1 VARITIVTPA
11 GAGTRNGNRHT
22 ALRWAGML
30 RAAGHRVA
38 VMVAWDGKPCDAL
51 LALHARRSH
60 DSISQYRALHNE
72 SPLVVTLT
80 GTDLYRDLPDSA
92 AARRSLEL
100 GDRLIVLQD
109 AALRELDP
117 VMRRKARVVYQ
128 SSDSRLRHAPP
139 ATGFRIAVVGHL
151 RSEKD
156 PLRTAVALQHLPK
169 KEIEVIHIGSA
180 LDPALGEE
188 AKRWMEREPRYRW
201 LGSLPHGRTLGWIA
215 RSHVLVVS
223 SVMEGGANVIAEAA
237 RIGTPVL
244 ASRVSG
250 NVGMLGAQ
258 YPGYYPLHDDHAL
271 ARLIARAADD
281 ERFYGRLKRRLQD
294 RRKLFAP
301 SAERSALAR
310 VLREGLSR
318 SS

>member
-38 VMVAWDGKPCDAL
+38 VMVAWDGARCDAL

-60 DSISQYRALHNE
+60 DSIVHFHALNP
-72 SPLVVTLT
+72 SARLVVTLT
-80 GTDLYRDLPDSA
+80 GTDLYRDLPASA
-92 AARRSLEL
+92 EARRSLEL
-100 GDRLIVLQD
+100 ADRLIVLQD
-109 AALRELDP
+109 AAVHELHP
-117 VMRRKARVVYQ
+117 SLRRKARVVYQ

-139 ATGFRIAVVGHL
+139 TKGFRIAVVGHL

-156 PLRTAVALQHLPK
+156 PLRAAIALSHLPGRK
-169 KEIEVIHIGSA
+169 IQIVHIGSA

-188 AKRWMEREPRYRW
+188 AKRWMERDARYRW
-201 LGSLPHGRTLGWIA
+201 LGSLPHARALGWMA
-215 RSHVLVVS
+215 RSHLLVVS

-244 ASRVSG
+244 ASRV
-250 NVGMLGAQ
+250 
-258 YPGYYPLHDDHAL
+258 
-271 ARLIARAADD
+271 
-281 ERFYGRLKRRLQD
+281 
-294 RRKLFAP
+294 
-301 SAERSALAR
+301 
-310 VLREGLSR
+310 
-318 SS
+318 